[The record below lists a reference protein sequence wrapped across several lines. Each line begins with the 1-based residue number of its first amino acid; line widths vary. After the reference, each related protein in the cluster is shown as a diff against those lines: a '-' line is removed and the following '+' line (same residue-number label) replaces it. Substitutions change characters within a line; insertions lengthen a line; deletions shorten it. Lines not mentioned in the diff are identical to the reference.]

1 MALLHAKSGEV
12 VDVRPFGA
20 TLPMASTRTIVKT
33 ATLEI
38 IRLVMRSGKVFHGH
52 KVPGEISVHCL
63 EGRCTFTTAGAK
75 RDLEPGHLIYL
86 TGGEEHALQAT
97 EDCSLLL
104 TILLV
109 DPKQE

>member
-1 MALLHAKSGEV
+1 MALMHAKSGEL

-20 TLPMASTRTIVKT
+20 TLPMESTRTIVKT

-38 IRLVMRSGKVFHGH
+38 IRLVMRPGKLFHGH
-52 KVPGEISVHCL
+52 KVPGEITVHCL
-63 EGRCTFTTAGAK
+63 EGRCTFTSAGVA
-75 RDLEPGHLIYL
+75 RDLEAGHLIYL
-86 TGGEEHALQAT
+86 TGGEEHSLQAT

-109 DPKQE
+109 DSKQE